1 MEPLA
6 IGGRMIPWFEL
17 VAPTGGKGRRFYD
30 EMLQIAPNIRA
41 ALGIQM
47 ESSCVSDERGHWL
60 ALARVATFFAQ

>member
-1 MEPLA
+1 MMRTLYPTGIPEYEIGPGQSGTLA
-6 IGGRMIPWFEL
+6 IGGRMIPWFGV

-47 ESSCVSDERGHWL
+47 
-60 ALARVATFFAQ
+60 